1 MYRVVIKRINN
12 RGSML
17 VEPGPW
23 HVSQADAEQWAEIL
37 ENCGYHTE
45 VEAQR
50 GTASSDGDNDLLRN
64 ALSSMA

>member
-1 MYRVVIKRINN
+1 
-12 RGSML
+12 ML

-37 ENCGYHTE
+37 GSCGYHTE

-50 GTASSDGDNDLLRN
+50 GSESSDDDNDLLRN